1 MPDFAYTARDRTGRV
16 IEGTIEADNSALA
29 AGRVRAMGYEV
40 ERIRAAGSAYGA
52 PRRETPRSESGV
64 APPAPNNGGA
74 SGLGRRAKETLV
86 YPVVSGVMLKD
97 LAVFYRQ
104 FATMIHAGIP
114 LYQSLVTL
122 EGQTRNAKLR
132 EVLRSSQRQVE
143 MGGKLSDVFAEY
155 PWIFSEIQIEML
167 RAAEHGGLMDQMLHR
182 IADYLEQELEL
193 KRLISRLTIYPRIV
207 VFIAWMLLGVRFFT
221 DMMPAFSKLIIGM
234 MKPEIVNGY
243 NLTSY
248 LLDTV
253 GSMLIVGAILFG
265 IYAFCRIVLFQNQ
278 NAREAY
284 ERFKMSLP
292 GLGQVAKKFALARFG
307 RSFGA
312 MYAGGLALN
321 TAIRVAGDASGS
333 RVIQHATE
341 RALHAVERGAVLSQ
355 AFAETGV
362 FPPIVLDMLHTGEQT
377 GNVDAMMVKVS
388 EYLEGDAEAKA
399 HLYSHIFAATVGLLV
414 ALLIGVAV
422 IRFYMGYIGG
432 ISAAVGGE
440 GG

>member
-29 AGRVRAMGYEV
+29 AGRVRALGYEV

-52 PRRETPRSESGV
+52 PRPEVSRGERSTS

-74 SGLGRRAKETLV
+74 SLGRRAKENLV
-86 YPVVSGVMLKD
+86 YPVISGVLLKD

-104 FATMIHAGIP
+104 LATMIHAGIP

-122 EGQTRNAKLR
+122 ENQTRNEKLR
-132 EVLRSSQRQVE
+132 EVLRASQRQVE
-143 MGGKLSDVFAEY
+143 MGGKLSEVFAAY
-155 PWIFSEIQIEML
+155 PWIFSRIQIEML
-167 RAAEHGGLMDQMLHR
+167 RAAEQGGLLDEMLNR
-182 IADYLEQELEL
+182 ISDYLEQELAL
-193 KRLISRLTIYPRIV
+193 KRMISRLTIYPRIV
-207 VFIAWMLLGVRFFT
+207 VFIAWMLLGVRFFV

-234 MKPEIVNGY
+234 MKPEAVGGY
-243 NLTSY
+243 NGWSY

-253 GSMLIVGAILFG
+253 GSMALLGLIAFG
-265 IYAFCRIVLFQNQ
+265 IYAFCRIVLFQNP
-278 NAREAY
+278 NAREGY
-284 ERFKMSLP
+284 ERMKMGLP
-292 GLGQVAKKFALARFG
+292 GVGEVAKKFALARFG

-341 RALHAVERGAVLSQ
+341 RALHAIERGSVLSQ

-377 GNVDAMMVKVS
+377 GNVDGMMVKVS

-399 HLYSHIFAATVGLLV
+399 HLYSHIFAAAVGLLV
-414 ALLIGVAV
+414 ALLIGIAV

-432 ISAAVGGE
+432 ISAAAGGDS
-440 GG
+440 G